1 MSTKKT
7 TYNSKRNVTNEQI
20 NKSYKGILRIAPIYD
35 VNDITE
41 DNYDNEELYGEDT
54 QTLSSTKGYLS
65 AYPGLIGNTIRYSF
79 PNDELKNCRLPVT
92 DSAGNYLNWNVG
104 LNGVTIG
111 DDKIKYPEDYT
122 ILRADNIFVGL
133 EKNKANKDTTSE
145 KGGTVQ
151 IDSELIINNA
161 NFCSPNKLKND
172 DSLLFRQNNDNKVTY
187 ENIDSFIDDFLSKVY
202 KNQFI
207 KQVPSGSV
215 IYHASSLRQWRT
227 DNPYD
232 ENDKAMQQ
240 GTNEILIQGTYRK
253 NKYNSPKY
261 KRDYLLCDGSVYKLT
276 YVPKN
281 FSIRGDILENRE
293 RFFELFFNLGYAYTE
308 RKHLANRLQSIY
320 SKDYYRYVPILSDEK
335 TQITKTVE
343 WENINVND
351 LTKLTNH
358 NFGPYVEKTNT
369 KLYPKYLKVTDSA
382 YDKLDDVDVLFQE
395 DLVTMLACDAV
406 YDFVRSYQNNNS
418 GKLPSD
424 YEINNMLEGT
434 SIPENFIFNSF
445 IHDSKGQA
453 KWALPEGVSDK
464 SIQDVIEIPYQ
475 DESEKVTILLG
486 KEINKFGQLIKFYSP
501 SESSYKQC
509 KIWRLPLVTLFK
521 RVLLAGVTDKDL
533 LPYLHSFYSY
543 NFQVPKLIAD
553 DYTPTFIGS
562 GAYMLTKNHCK
573 NMNKVQSWSGVTN
586 KNTIIPHRHYI
597 ALSETNSDGKYIS
610 FNDIQSGSY
619 PFSNSM
625 DNYILEPLNKNNML
639 VAEYCDY
646 TINSSIPD
654 IYNNS
659 YILGDISSNL
669 TNTSRY
675 GDINTFVSDS
685 IPEPN
690 RGLSGEAIFTE
701 ESLGN
706 TKNDENKTNF
716 PNSTSKYF
724 FSMENITYL
733 PLIKI

>member
-1 MSTKKT
+1 M
-7 TYNSKRNVTNEQI
+7 
-20 NKSYKGILRIAPIYD
+20 
-35 VNDITE
+35 
-41 DNYDNEELYGEDT
+41 
-54 QTLSSTKGYLS
+54 
-65 AYPGLIGNTIRYSF
+65 
-79 PNDELKNCRLPVT
+79 
-92 DSAGNYLNWNVG
+92 
-104 LNGVTIG
+104 
-111 DDKIKYPEDYT
+111 
-122 ILRADNIFVGL
+122 
-133 EKNKANKDTTSE
+133 
-145 KGGTVQ
+145 
-151 IDSELIINNA
+151 
-161 NFCSPNKLKND
+161 
-172 DSLLFRQNNDNKVTY
+172 
-187 ENIDSFIDDFLSKVY
+187 
-202 KNQFI
+202 
-207 KQVPSGSV
+207 
-215 IYHASSLRQWRT
+215 
-227 DNPYD
+227 
-232 ENDKAMQQ
+232 
-240 GTNEILIQGTYRK
+240 
-253 NKYNSPKY
+253 
-261 KRDYLLCDGSVYKLT
+261 
-276 YVPKN
+276 
-281 FSIRGDILENRE
+281 
-293 RFFELFFNLGYAYTE
+293 
-308 RKHLANRLQSIY
+308 
-320 SKDYYRYVPILSDEK
+320 
-335 TQITKTVE
+335 
-343 WENINVND
+343 
-351 LTKLTNH
+351 
-358 NFGPYVEKTNT
+358 
-369 KLYPKYLKVTDSA
+369 
-382 YDKLDDVDVLFQE
+382 
-395 DLVTMLACDAV
+395 
-406 YDFVRSYQNNNS
+406 
-418 GKLPSD
+418 
-424 YEINNMLEGT
+424 
-434 SIPENFIFNSF
+434 
-445 IHDSKGQA
+445 
-453 KWALPEGVSDK
+453 
-464 SIQDVIEIPYQ
+464 
-475 DESEKVTILLG
+475 
-486 KEINKFGQLIKFYSP
+486 
-501 SESSYKQC
+501 
-509 KIWRLPLVTLFK
+509 VTLFK